1 MNLPASTSTAGK
13 VALGAGLGAFVLY
26 AWCAAPTAFWLD
38 SSELAAGAFELGVT
52 HPPGHPFYALAAK
65 LATLL
70 PFGTIAFRVHVFCAA
85 LMGVA
90 VAFGVRAAVALATS
104 VGLGLGDD
112 GARGGLRAGAATP
125 ALAIA
130 ALSTPFWFHGVR
142 AEVYPLHLVTAAA
155 IVWLAALIAA
165 EGDDEAGR
173 RRAGRLLI
181 VLAFATGLGLA
192 NHHYLVV
199 FLAPGVV
206 WMVAASRAGRWAL
219 LRRLPHAAAALAYG
233 LLPYLLM
240 PLRSSPA
247 LTVRWGEPETPSGF
261 WWLLSAQAFQR
272 ATTRSSGIEPSVII
286 GNIGLFMSRHVGE
299 LALGLAALGLAL
311 LARRRPAVAVG
322 LALVMVCNILSQA
335 LMDFDPNNPDVAGY
349 WLITSWLVAVLGGV
363 GLIALAGWARAQR
376 PARWLA
382 LTLLVAVPLTAIAVA
397 LPPAIARAD
406 LSDERGTDVVAE
418 SLYAVIPTDGV
429 LVASYFQTSFNLW
442 YRDAVAAMRPDVAIV
457 HRLFRTYPGY
467 DEAVRA
473 RYPWVA
479 GLLEAPAETA
489 ELSVPWVLDRAAS
502 GGVFVELEPPEAG
515 LRTPGNLRLREH
527 LVPAGLLLRV
537 APFVVPPGPFPP
549 GLVAAD
555 ERFWADLA
563 ARLDMSVKETADNLA
578 WVHFNRVH
586 LHLERRQLDAAE
598 QHLEQTQAIVGGRDP
613 ELDALRAELERLR
626 SEH

>member
-1 MNLPASTSTAGK
+1 MTPSSTSAAGK
-13 VALGAGLGAFVLY
+13 VSLAAGACAFALYV
-26 AWCAAPTAFWLD
+26 WCAAPTAFWLD

-85 LMGVA
+85 LMAVA
-90 VAFGVRAAVALATS
+90 VTFGVRAAVGLADS
-104 VGLGLGDD
+104 LRLGGE
-112 GARGGLRAGAATP
+112 GARGGLRAAAATP

-142 AEVYPLHLVTAAA
+142 AEVYPLHLVTAVA
-155 IVWLAALIAA
+155 IVWLALRVAS

-173 RRAGRLLI
+173 RRAGRHLI
-181 VLAFATGLGLA
+181 VLAFVTGLGLA

-206 WMVAASRAGRWAL
+206 WMVASSRAGRWAL

-247 LTVRWGEPETPSGF
+247 LTVRWGEPETPGGF

-272 ATTRSSGIEPSVII
+272 ATTRSAGIEPGVIV

-299 LALGLAALGLAL
+299 LALALAALGLAL

-322 LALVMVCNILSQA
+322 LALVIVCNILSQA

-349 WLITSWLVAVLGGV
+349 WLITAWLVAVLGGV
-363 GLIALAGWARAQR
+363 GLVALAAWARAQH

-397 LPPAIARAD
+397 VPPALARAD
-406 LSDERGTDVVAE
+406 LSDERGTDVVADA
-418 SLYAVIPTDGV
+418 LYAVVPTDGV

-467 DEAVRA
+467 DDAVRA

-479 GLLEAPAETA
+479 GLLEAPPETA
-489 ELSVPWVLDRAAS
+489 ELSLPWVLERAA
-502 GGVFVELEPPEAG
+502 GAGVFVELEPPEAG

-549 GLVAAD
+549 ALVAAD
-555 ERFWADLA
+555 QRFWADLEG
-563 ARLDMSVKETADNLA
+563 RLDMGVKETADNLA

-586 LHLERRQLDAAE
+586 LHLERRQLEAAE
-598 QHLEQTQAIVGGRDP
+598 QHLEQTQAIVGGHDP
-613 ELDALRAELERLR
+613 ELDALRAELDRLR
-626 SEH
+626 TQR